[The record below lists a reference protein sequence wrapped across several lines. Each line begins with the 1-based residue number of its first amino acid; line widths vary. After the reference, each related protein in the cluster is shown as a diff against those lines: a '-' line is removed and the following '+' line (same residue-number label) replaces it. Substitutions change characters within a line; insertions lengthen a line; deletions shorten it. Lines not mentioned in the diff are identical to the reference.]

1 MCKTVIAGGVLLSF
15 IISVLLSSYFIHRYH
30 KNSPKPP
37 IASAEMTF
45 RRPAQSYPI
54 SYSSTNVRRPSM
66 DSENQMSVDNFK
78 IPVRPCSPQLFCRLL
93 IDVLVDSLSYF
104 QGIFDLERGESKIT
118 YCNIE
123 RVIIQRQ
130 DCSGFTVKGHA
141 KGPGYAWEMI
151 CSFHHWF
158 S

>member
-1 MCKTVIAGGVLLSF
+1 MWLLIGMERKKLRQVPWPNYSLSTEPLCDYMCKTVIAGGVLLSF

-66 DSENQMSVDNFK
+66 DSENQMSVDTFK
-78 IPVRPCSPQLFCRLL
+78 IPVSFSSFQLLTIRGIWRISFYLLLL
-93 IDVLVDSLSYF
+93 IYQVC
-104 QGIFDLERGESKIT
+104 G
-118 YCNIE
+118 
-123 RVIIQRQ
+123 RVPALLPPLYL
-130 DCSGFTVKGHA
+130 FFK
-141 KGPGYAWEMI
+141 
-151 CSFHHWF
+151 SF
-158 S
+158 